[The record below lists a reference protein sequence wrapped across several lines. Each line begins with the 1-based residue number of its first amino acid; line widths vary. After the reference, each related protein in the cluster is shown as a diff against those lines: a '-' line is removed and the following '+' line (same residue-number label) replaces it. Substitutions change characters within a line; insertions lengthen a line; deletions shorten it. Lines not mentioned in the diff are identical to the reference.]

1 MTLGHYARLWLA
13 SARYAIIRTL
23 MFRFD
28 FFLWSLVEFTWMLVN
43 LLLVEV
49 LYDHTSSIAGWTK
62 YEMLLLVGT
71 SMIVQRLFTGFFW
84 SNLFE
89 VGRNVRSGHFDFFL
103 AQPGNPLFM
112 ISTRKLDP
120 DGLINSL
127 VGLAVVIY
135 SANKLGLHPGALDLA
150 AYALLIGC
158 GVILHYSTMV
168 LIIALS
174 FWITSSQG
182 IEGSYFVIYQFSR
195 LPREAFTG
203 FVSRAV
209 FVFLLPAVIVSNI
222 PANILRH
229 GADLPSV
236 AWMLGAT
243 LAWFALALAVFQRGL
258 RRYSSASS

>member
-1 MTLGHYARLWLA
+1 MGLRHYARLWLA
-13 SARYAIIRTL
+13 SARYAIIRTM

-28 FFLWSLVEFTWMLVN
+28 FFLWSLVEFTWMMVN
-43 LLLVEV
+43 LLLVQV
-49 LYDHTSSIAGWTK
+49 IYDHTSDIAGWTK

-71 SMIVQRLFTGFFW
+71 SMTIQRLFTGFFW

-127 VGLAVVIY
+127 VGIAVVVY
-135 SANKLGLHPGALDLA
+135 SANKLGLHPGAFDLA
-150 AYALLIGC
+150 VYGMLIAC

-195 LPREAFTG
+195 LPREAFKG
-203 FVSRAV
+203 ISKVLFVY
-209 FVFLLPAVIVSNI
+209 LLPAVVVSNI
-222 PANILRH
+222 PANVLRH
-229 GADLPSV
+229 GFSLPQFGWMV
-236 AWMLGAT
+236 AIA
-243 LAWFALALAVFQRGL
+243 LAWFTVALLVFQSGL

>member
-1 MTLGHYARLWLA
+1 MGLRHYARLWLA
-13 SARYAIIRTL
+13 SARYAIIRTM

-28 FFLWSLVEFTWMLVN
+28 FFLWSTVEFTWMLVN
-43 LLLVEV
+43 LLLVQV
-49 LYDHTSSIAGWTK
+49 IYDHTSDIAGWTK

-71 SMIVQRLFTGFFW
+71 SMTIQRLFTGFFW

-89 VGRNVRSGHFDFFL
+89 VGRNIRSGHFDFFL

-120 DGLINSL
+120 DGLINSF
-127 VGLAVVIY
+127 VGIAVVIY
-135 SANKLGLHPGALDLA
+135 SANKLGLHPGAFDLA
-150 AYALLIGC
+150 VYCALLAC

-195 LPREAFTG
+195 LPREAFKG
-203 FVSRAV
+203 FSKVL
-209 FVFLLPAVIVSNI
+209 FVWLLPAVIVSNT

-229 GADLPSV
+229 GVSLPQA
-236 AWMLGAT
+236 AWMVAVT
-243 LAWFALALAVFQRGL
+243 LAWFTVALVVFQGGL

>member
-1 MTLGHYARLWLA
+1 MDLRHYTRLWLA
-13 SARYAIIRTL
+13 SARYSIIRTM

-28 FFLWSLVEFTWMLVN
+28 FFLWSTVEFTWMMVN
-43 LLLVEV
+43 LLLVQV
-49 LYDHTSSIAGWTK
+49 IYDHTSNIAGWTK

-120 DGLINSL
+120 DGLVNSL
-127 VGLAVVIY
+127 VGIAVVVY
-135 SANKLGLHPGALDLA
+135 SAQKLGLHPGAFELTV
-150 AYALLIGC
+150 YALLVGC

-168 LIIALS
+168 LTIALS
-174 FWITSSQG
+174 FWIINSQG

-195 LPREAFTG
+195 LPREAFKG
-203 FVSRAV
+203 LARVV
-209 FVFLLPAVIVSNI
+209 FVFLLPAVVVSNV

-229 GADLPSV
+229 GVSWPQV
-236 AWMLGAT
+236 AWMIAIT
-243 LAWFALALAVFQRGL
+243 LAWFTTALLVFQSGL